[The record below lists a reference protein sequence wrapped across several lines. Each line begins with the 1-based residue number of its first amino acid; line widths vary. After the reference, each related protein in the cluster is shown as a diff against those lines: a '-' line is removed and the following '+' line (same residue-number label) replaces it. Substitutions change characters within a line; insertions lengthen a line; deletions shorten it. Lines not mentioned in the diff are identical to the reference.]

1 MAAYAAPEDYALYC
15 PGGSLPEAELNALLE
30 RASAQVDGLC
40 FGRIRRAGFDR
51 LTQFQQDCIRQATCL
66 HARFLADYA
75 DALESPL
82 QSYGINGV
90 SMTFDG
96 TRVRQQGG
104 VTTRGQVYG
113 LLLQTGLAHRGV
125 W

>member
-1 MAAYAAPEDYALYC
+1 MDTYATKEDYALYC
-15 PGGSLPEAELNALLE
+15 PGGSLSGDELDAVLE

-40 FGRIRRAGFDR
+40 YGRIRRAGFEN
-51 LTQFQQDCIRQATCL
+51 LTEFQQECIRKATCL
-66 HARFLADYA
+66 QAEFIASYE

-96 TRVRQQGG
+96 TKVRQQGG
-104 VTTRGQVYG
+104 VTASSEVYS

>member
-1 MAAYAAPEDYALYC
+1 MEAYATPNDYARYC
-15 PGGSLPEAELNALLE
+15 PDGSLTEGMLYAELE

-40 FGRIRRAGFDR
+40 YGRIRRAGFEN
-51 LTQFQQDCIRQATCL
+51 LTEFQQECIRQATCL
-66 HARFLADYA
+66 QAEFLASYA

-96 TRVRQQGG
+96 TKVRQQGG
-104 VTTRGQVYG
+104 VTASSEVYS

>member
-1 MAAYAAPEDYALYC
+1 MAAYATPDDYARYC
-15 PGGSLPEAELNALLE
+15 PGGTLSGDELNAALE
-30 RASAQVDGLC
+30 RASSQIDALC
-40 FGRIRRAGFDR
+40 YGRIRRAGFDR
-51 LTQFQQDCIRQATCL
+51 LTGFQQDCIRQATCL
-66 HARFLADYA
+66 HAQFLADYA

-82 QSYGINGV
+82 QSYDINGV
-90 SMTFDG
+90 SMTFGG

-104 VTTRGQVYG
+104 VTTSGQVYG

>member
-1 MAAYAAPEDYALYC
+1 MPAYATPDDYTRYC
-15 PGGSLPEAELNALLE
+15 PGGTLSGDDLNAALE
-30 RASAQVDGLC
+30 RASSQIDALC
-40 FGRIRRAGFDR
+40 YGRIRRAGFDN
-51 LTQFQQDCIRQATCL
+51 LTEFQQECIRQAACL
-66 HARFLADYA
+66 HAEFLTNYA

-90 SMTFDG
+90 SMTFDAN
-96 TRVRQQGG
+96 RVRHQGG
-104 VTTRGQVYG
+104 MTTSGEVYS

>member
-1 MAAYAAPEDYALYC
+1 MDTYATKEDYALYC
-15 PGGSLPEAELNALLE
+15 PGGSLSGDELDAMLE

-40 FGRIRRAGFDR
+40 YGRIRRAGFNN
-51 LTQFQQDCIRQATCL
+51 LTEFQQECIRKATCL
-66 HARFLADYA
+66 QAEFLASYA

-96 TRVRQQGG
+96 GKVRQQGG
-104 VTTRGQVYG
+104 VTVSNEVYG

>member
-1 MAAYAAPEDYALYC
+1 MEIYATAEDYRQYC
-15 PGGSLPEAELNALLE
+15 PSGSLEGDDLYTALE
-30 RASAQVDGLC
+30 RASRQVDAFC
-40 FGRIRRAGFDR
+40 FGRIHAIGFDK
-51 LTQFQQDCIRQATCL
+51 LTEFQQECIRQATCL
-66 HARFLADYA
+66 HADFLASYG

-96 TRVRQQGG
+96 TKVRQQGG
-104 VTTRGQVYG
+104 ATVSGEVYG
-113 LLLQTGLAHRGV
+113 LLLKTGLAHRGV